1 MNVDVSAF
9 NAADKNIAAQYAGK
23 AKDNN
28 IVNFFLNI
36 IPNTFVSAFTSGEIL
51 QVLLVAMPQMGLG
64 IDVVDGRC
72 DEKAVHSRL
81 RKLNC

>member
-1 MNVDVSAF
+1 MF
-9 NAADKNIAAQYAGK
+9 FRRL
-23 AKDNN
+23 NN
-28 IVNFFLNI
+28 
-36 IPNTFVSAFTSGEIL
+36 
-51 QVLLVAMPQMGLG
+51 LVAVFVRAGEEHGVLANQLVVAGHGVGNHSGIGMPQMGLG